1 MLRFYARHRE
11 LIEAAAG
18 TLAGII
24 TLGCAMLVGAAYF

>member
-1 MLRFYARHRE
+1 MLRLYTRHRE

-24 TLGCAMLVGAAYF
+24 TLACALLIGGAYF